1 MALGLENLRAGLT
14 RVRTQV
20 FLSGIHPTPLL
31 DFASFGFD
39 FYSQMTFLSPRGQR
53 KTLSTPY
60 LPPISS
66 SQ

>member
-31 DFASFGFD
+31 GSASFGFD
-39 FYSQMTFLSPRGQR
+39 LILR
-53 KTLSTPY
+53 
-60 LPPISS
+60 
-66 SQ
+66 